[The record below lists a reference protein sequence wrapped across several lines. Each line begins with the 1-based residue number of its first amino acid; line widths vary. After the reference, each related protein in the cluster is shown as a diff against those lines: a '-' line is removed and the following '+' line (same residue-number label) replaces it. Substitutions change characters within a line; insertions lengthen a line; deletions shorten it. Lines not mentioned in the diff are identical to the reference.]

1 MELITSMANQKIKE
15 YKKLL
20 KKKNRREAGLFIV
33 EGRNMVNEA
42 KERGE
47 VVDVLTTNP
56 DVKGTLVAP
65 FVFKRLTETESPQ
78 DIIAVVKMPKI
89 KSVGNRILALNNV
102 QDPGNVGTLIRTAAA
117 FGYTDV
123 IVQGA
128 DVYSAKALR
137 SSQGAIFGINVIQT
151 KDVSQFFDGRQVL
164 GAMLD
169 KEAASYEDVTPEK
182 EFMVVLG
189 NEGHGIS
196 EEVQKKLTK
205 KIYIPIEFES
215 LNVATAGAIIMS
227 KYKK

>member
-1 MELITSMANQKIKE
+1 MANQKIRE

-42 KERGE
+42 RERGDI
-47 VVDVLTTNP
+47 VDVLTTNP
-56 DVKGTLVAP
+56 DEKGVLVAP

-78 DIIAVVKMPKI
+78 DIIAVVKIPKL
-89 KSVGNRILALNNV
+89 KAVGDRVLALNNV

-169 KEAASYEDVTPEK
+169 KEATSYDKVNLEEK
-182 EFMVVLG
+182 FMIVLG
-189 NEGHGIS
+189 NEGHGIDK
-196 EEVQKKLTK
+196 EVQKKLTEK
-205 KIYIPIEFES
+205 VYIPIEFES
-215 LNVATAGAIIMS
+215 LNVASAGAILMS
-227 KYKK
+227 KFKK